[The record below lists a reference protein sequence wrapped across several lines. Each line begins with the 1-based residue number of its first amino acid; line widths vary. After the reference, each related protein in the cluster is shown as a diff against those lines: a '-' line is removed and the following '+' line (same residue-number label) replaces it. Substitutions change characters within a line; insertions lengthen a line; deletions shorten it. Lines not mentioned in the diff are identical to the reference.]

1 MPKPSKPK
9 SKAAPFKPAA
19 AAKPVKSARSA
30 NSSKARKSGKAG
42 KSAKAAEP
50 VKKSASGS
58 AKASERA
65 AKPITKSVAKNLPKQ
80 GSKVGPK
87 PVAKSVKS
95 AAAPAAK
102 SAAAKSA
109 AAKTVKLAKTAKLAK
124 PAKLAPP
131 AVPAK
136 PATPDIS
143 FKAGIADKSEGST
156 KPVTV
161 DAASAKFTS
170 SKPLPKAAVSGATPP
185 VIPLPPVPIVDVALE
200 AAQLD
205 ANGNPVS
212 AENRPRPRGLSAMG
226 KAKKPKPKKIELEM
240 PKFESIYK
248 PSGRKST
255 PLIASGP
262 KNPPQF
268 TAGAGIKN
276 GEKIKPVFNKRDLD
290 KYRVILVKKRAELAG
305 DVESMESEAL
315 NQTSGGLSHTPQH
328 VAEQGSDTFDQD
340 NSLRLA
346 QKERE
351 LIKEI
356 DDAIKRVDVGS
367 YGVCELMRKPITLE
381 RLAEL
386 PWTRYCIDGARALE
400 RQRSIPGG
408 ATR

>member
-1 MPKPSKPK
+1 M
-9 SKAAPFKPAA
+9 AIVPAA
-19 AAKPVKSARSA
+19 
-30 NSSKARKSGKAG
+30 
-42 KSAKAAEP
+42 
-50 VKKSASGS
+50 
-58 AKASERA
+58 
-65 AKPITKSVAKNLPKQ
+65 
-80 GSKVGPK
+80 
-87 PVAKSVKS
+87 
-95 AAAPAAK
+95 
-102 SAAAKSA
+102 
-109 AAKTVKLAKTAKLAK
+109 
-124 PAKLAPP
+124 
-131 AVPAK
+131 
-136 PATPDIS
+136 
-143 FKAGIADKSEGST
+143 
-156 KPVTV
+156 
-161 DAASAKFTS
+161 
-170 SKPLPKAAVSGATPP
+170 
-185 VIPLPPVPIVDVALE
+185 
-200 AAQLD
+200 LD
-205 ANGNPVS
+205 ANGNPING
-212 AENRPRPRGLSAMG
+212 ENRPRPRGLSAMG

-248 PSGRKST
+248 APGKKFV

-268 TAGAGIKN
+268 TAGPGIKE

-356 DDAIKRVDVGS
+356 DDAIKRVDAGS

-386 PWTRYCIDGARALE
+386 PWTRYCIEGARFLE